1 MGNNE
6 ICVSAG
12 ALATDAEG
20 GGSVAPGVGDE
31 VDFTGKA
38 KVARVEGENV
48 YLTPTE
54 VNGQPVMGAESPEQ
68 PTSDDPT
75 LDEEVAAMNGG
86 GGGAM
91 PGMLLAF
98 ILAIFGLTEFAPAAY
113 AQKAPEWA
121 RARDC
126 SGGAVSNYVATA
138 VPTQAYS
145 AEINNF
151 SGATLYCLVF
161 DSATNQLNG
170 AVPHFAA
177 VAVPTAS
184 TGGKDWG
191 AAGAPFRYGVNVCLS
206 TTPFSLTN
214 ASSGGTATVIH
225 SPKQ

>member
-86 GGGAM
+86 GGGAL
-91 PGMLLAF
+91 PGMLLVFLLACLSLLAF
-98 ILAIFGLTEFAPAAY
+98 PAQ
-113 AQKAPEWA
+113 AQKAQEWA

-126 SGGAVSNYVATA
+126 SGGAVSNHVSVA

-170 AVPHFAA
+170 ALPHFSA
-177 VAVPTAS
+177 VAIPTAS

-191 AAGAPFRYGVNVCLS
+191 AAGAPFRFGVNVCLS

-214 ASSGGTATVIH
+214 ASAGGTATVIH